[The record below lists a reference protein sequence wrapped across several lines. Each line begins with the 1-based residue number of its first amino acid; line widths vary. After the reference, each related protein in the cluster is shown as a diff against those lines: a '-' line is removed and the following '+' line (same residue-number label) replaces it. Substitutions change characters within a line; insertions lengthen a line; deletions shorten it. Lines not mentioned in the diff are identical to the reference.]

1 MHRVRDSPPERSSIL
16 DNPSARRARECLLF
30 LAGRPGS
37 SNREIATGIGI
48 TYPSQMSRLLARLA
62 SEELVSKHSEGVG
75 RRNMWWLT
83 SRGEQVSRTLLEVD
97 DRYAL
102 ANLSVNS

>member
-1 MHRVRDSPPERSSIL
+1 MHRVRDGPPGRSSIL

-37 SNREIATGIGI
+37 SNREIAAGIGI
-48 TYPSQMSRLLARLA
+48 AYPSQMSRLLARLA
-62 SEELVSKHSEGVG
+62 SEELVSRYSEGVG

-83 SRGEQVSRTLLEVD
+83 SHGEGASRMLLATSDVSAGQFVC
-97 DRYAL
+97 
-102 ANLSVNS
+102 